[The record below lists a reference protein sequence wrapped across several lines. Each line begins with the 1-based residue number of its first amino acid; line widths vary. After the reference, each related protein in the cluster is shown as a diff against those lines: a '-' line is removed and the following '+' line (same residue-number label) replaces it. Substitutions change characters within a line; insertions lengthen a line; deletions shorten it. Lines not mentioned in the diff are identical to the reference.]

1 MIVPIKSIHDLR
13 NEIVRLETLTVQQE
27 AALKQRFSSAKTIYK
42 TLLSALPKSVIK
54 NSGNSL
60 DVKGL
65 LNQDVISTISR
76 FLLPLTLNKTLF
88 KGSGYITRTI
98 VTFLSQKASG
108 FINQNSVNSSW
119 DKVKTI
125 VSNVKIPETVA
136 TKVKPIENF
145 LSKLPEKVKPLEN
158 LLSKINFSFKKKN
171 TITALAKIEKPIV
184 IKSID

>member
-1 MIVPIKSIHDLR
+1 MIVPIRSIHDLR

-27 AALKQRFSSAKTIYK
+27 VAIKQRFSSPKVIYK
-42 TLLSALPKSVIK
+42 TLLSAFPKSDGK

-60 DVKGL
+60 NVKDL
-65 LNQDVISTISR
+65 LNQDIVSAISK

-108 FINQNSVNSSW
+108 FINQDSVNSGW
-119 DKVKTI
+119 DKFKMI
-125 VSNVKIPETVA
+125 LANAKIPETVA
-136 TKVKPIENF
+136 TKVKPVENF
-145 LSKLPEKVKPLEN
+145 LSKISL
-158 LLSKINFSFKKKN
+158 FFKKKN
-171 TITALAKIEKPIV
+171 TVTALAKIEKPIV

>member
-27 AALKQRFSSAKTIYK
+27 AAIKQRFSSAKTIYK
-42 TLLSALPKSVIK
+42 TLLSALPKSAVK

-60 DVKGL
+60 NVKGL
-65 LNQDVISTISR
+65 LNQDIVSAVSK

-108 FINQNSVNSSW
+108 FINQDSVTSGW
-119 DKVKTI
+119 DKIKSAVAK
-125 VSNVKIPETVA
+125 SKITETVA
-136 TKVKPIENF
+136 
-145 LSKLPEKVKPLEN
+145 EKVKPLEN
-158 LLSKINFSFKKKN
+158 FLSKINFPGKKKN
-171 TITALAKIEKPIV
+171 TVTALAKIEKPIV